1 MSETA
6 RLGLPLVQPSQAQK
20 HVTVNEALSR
30 IDAVAQMALVSRS
43 VAVPPAPVV
52 DGAAYA
58 VPVGAAGDWAGEEG
72 KIAVGASGGWMYL
85 VPVAGWRAWVADEG
99 SAAVFDGTGWVQG
112 AVSVTAHGAGLI
124 HRTVEIDHA
133 VAAGASS
140 TTATV
145 IPSHALVYGVTGRVI
160 SEITGTASGWQIGI
174 AGVSPDRYGTGYG
187 TGVGAWARGLT
198 SSPLAYFE
206 DTALTLT
213 AEGGSFAGGTVRL
226 AVHLAEL
233 TLPRA

>member
-20 HVTVNEALSR
+20 HVIVNEALTR
-30 IDAVAQMALVSRS
+30 IDAVAQMVLVSRS
-43 VAVPPAPVV
+43 VTVPPAPVV
-52 DGAAYA
+52 EGAAYA
-58 VPVGAAGDWAGEEG
+58 VPAGAAGDWAGQDG
-72 KIAVGASGGWMYL
+72 RVAVGASGGWMF
-85 VPVAGWRAWVADEG
+85 VAPAVGWRGWIADE
-99 SAAVFDGTGWVQG
+99 AAVAVFDGVDWVSG
-112 AVSVTAHGAGLI
+112 AVSVTAHGAGLV
-124 HRTVEIDHA
+124 HRTVEIDHP

-140 TTATV
+140 TTAPV
-145 IPSHALVYGVTGRVI
+145 IPSHALVHGVTGRVV
-160 SEITGTASGWQIGI
+160 SEITGTATGWQLGI
-174 AGVSPDRYGTGYG
+174 AGVSPDRYGGGYG
-187 TGVGAWARGLT
+187 TGAGSWARGLT

-233 TLPRA
+233 GLPRG